1 MPRVF
6 RSSPSS
12 FRQVWRENR
21 SLLYKTLN
29 VLLYKRSLLILM
41 KESKEASTVGNLEAN
56 QTRFLPAQNSQCN
69 GRGRLKKTL
78 IITSYN
84 DGYEGMPWEHMKK
97 ATDPILEC
105 LRKLLQH
112 KGFWGKTWYHSGEAR
127 YAAVTNDLD
136 ISASNNTDRLVT
148 QAGCHL
154 WVIYMALLYVIFS
167 RGPRLTQKWLRD
179 LSADRKENVMN
190 HMMALKASAQ
200 SDTSHFPHLT
210 VTAPSLMA
218 VPDFKKGPI

>member
-56 QTRFLPAQNSQCN
+56 QTRSLPAQNSQCN

-78 IITSYN
+78 IITSYD

-148 QAGCHL
+148 QAWCHL
-154 WVIYMALLYVIFS
+154 WVIYGTALCHLLS
-167 RGPRLTQKWLRD
+167 RAQADTEVTQGPLGRQKRERD
-179 LSADRKENVMN
+179 ESHDGPESFCPKWHISLPPPY
-190 HMMALKASAQ
+190 
-200 SDTSHFPHLT
+200 SDCTKSHGRAWF
-210 VTAPSLMA
+210 
-218 VPDFKKGPI
+218 